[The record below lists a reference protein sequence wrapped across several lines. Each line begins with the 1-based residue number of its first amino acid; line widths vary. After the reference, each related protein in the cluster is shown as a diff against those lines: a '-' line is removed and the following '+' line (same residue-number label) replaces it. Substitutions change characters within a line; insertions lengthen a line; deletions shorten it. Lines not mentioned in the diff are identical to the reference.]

1 VLILVWRETALGD
14 LDEILDYIAERDPA
28 AADRLH
34 AAIDKCAGT
43 LPLLPHKHRP
53 GRVAGTREAVV
64 RPNYIM
70 VYRVTAE
77 AVEIVNVIH
86 ARREYP

>member
-1 VLILVWRETALGD
+1 MLKLVWRETALDD

-43 LPLLPHKHRP
+43 LPLLPRKHRP
-53 GRVAGTREAVV
+53 GRVPGTREAVV
-64 RPNYIM
+64 RPNYIL
-70 VYRVTAE
+70 VYRLTAE
-77 AVEIVNVIH
+77 AVEIVSLMH
-86 ARREYP
+86 ARRRYP

>member
-1 VLILVWRETALGD
+1 MLKLVWRETALDD

-34 AAIDKCAGT
+34 AEIDKCAGT
-43 LPLLPHKHRP
+43 LPLLPRKHRL

-64 RPNYIM
+64 HPNYLM

-77 AVEIVNVIH
+77 EVEVLSVMH
-86 ARREYP
+86 ARRRYP